1 MATPRIAWGS
11 VAANGQIISGS
22 NDFTVTNTSSGRYTI
37 AFNQGFAS
45 TPAVVG
51 SQNNFDNAN
60 QSNLDGVA
68 FPFVNTNSFQIN
80 TGDGAGKPGNR
91 SFAFVAIGI

>member
-1 MATPRIAWGS
+1 MATPRISWGS
-11 VAANGQIISGS
+11 VNANGQIISGS

-37 AFNQGFAS
+37 AFNQGFS
-45 TPAVVG
+45 TTPAVVG
-51 SQNNFDNAN
+51 SQNNYDNAN

-80 TGDGAGKPGNR
+80 TGDGTGKAANR
-91 SFAFVAIGI
+91 SFAFIAIGA